1 MIVRKFGKCHPLQ
14 IGDSAIPPIVERLMA
29 QAEMRSNLV
38 RADAV
43 NKETVTVKQFS
54 HGAFYQRSVDGA
66 IPQSL
71 IASKKA
77 LMQICPMEL
86 GDRIRAAY
94 EALGISQA
102 EAARRCHMSPQRF
115 GNYVTGKRPPDI
127 HSIIR
132 IADVLQTTPD
142 ALLGISGQIDDELQD
157 ILGRMLELEGI
168 DPARAYTIAEAVT
181 ATQRVLKALPED
193 RSEHRSRM
201 AAQAVWTARHSLE
214 PDKSPRP

>member
-1 MIVRKFGKCHPLQ
+1 MIVRKFGKSHSLE
-14 IGDSAIPPIVERLMA
+14 IGNSPIPPIVQRLVA
-29 QAEMRSNLV
+29 QAEMLTNLV
-38 RADAV
+38 AAEAV

-54 HGAFYQRSVDGA
+54 HGAFYQRTVDGA

-77 LMQICPMEL
+77 LMQICPMKL
-86 GDRIRAAY
+86 GDRIRATY
-94 EALGISQA
+94 EALGLKQA
-102 EAARRCHMSPQRF
+102 DVARLCGWSAQRF
-115 GNYVTGKRPPDI
+115 GNYVTGKRPPGLQDLI
-127 HSIIR
+127 K
-132 IADVLQTTPD
+132 IAEKLNTTPD
-142 ALLGISGQIDDELQD
+142 DLLGVSGRSDDELRD